1 MPTLRDISNA
11 TGYALSTVS
20 LALRNDPSLKP
31 ETLKAIQEAAHEL
44 GYRPNPLVSA
54 LMRQVR
60 DKRCPRKESV
70 AIISRFTRPIHTSRK
85 INDFYRMI
93 YDSANKQA
101 EMRGYG
107 VDEFYL
113 GDNTISDSRISGIL
127 KARGIHGV
135 LLLPGRDNDTVTMD
149 YPLLNS
155 PDLTTVLVGFNT
167 SQRNLHQVATDYYY
181 DIDCAIQRALHAG
194 YTRIG
199 LAIDQSADRA
209 TNHTWASRFLFFQ
222 QSMPEEQRVP
232 VLLSRTISDLLE
244 ESPEWYSKHRPEVI
258 LISIADVKKALA
270 KIGIS
275 VPGDVRLI
283 HLTNRGNSDMAGI
296 NPHTERLGSVAVDLL
311 VQLLQTNQF
320 GPPSY
325 PQTVAIKG
333 SWSPGYSFPEDQ
345 PT

>member
-31 ETLKAIQEAAHEL
+31 ETQKAIQQAAHEL

-70 AIISRFTRPIHTSRK
+70 AIISRFSRPISTNRK
-85 INDFYRMI
+85 ANDFYRMI
-93 YDSANKQA
+93 YDAAIRQA

-113 GDNTISDSRISGIL
+113 GGNTISDSRISGIL

-135 LLLPGRDNDTVTMD
+135 LLLPGRDSNSVIID

-155 PDLTTVLVGFNT
+155 PDLTTVLVGFDT

-209 TNHTWASRFLFFQ
+209 TNHSWASRFLFFQ
-222 QSMPEEQRVP
+222 QSMPEKQRVP
-232 VLLSRTISDLLE
+232 LLFPRKTQELIE
-244 ESPEWYSKHRPEVI
+244 QGYGWFNEHRPEVV
-258 LISIADVKKALA
+258 LVSNTGLEKHLVDSGVV
-270 KIGIS
+270 
-275 VPGDVRLI
+275 VPDDVRLI
-283 HLTNRGNSDMAGI
+283 HLTKRGDTDMAGI

-333 SWSPGYSFPEDQ
+333 SWSPGYSFPEDL